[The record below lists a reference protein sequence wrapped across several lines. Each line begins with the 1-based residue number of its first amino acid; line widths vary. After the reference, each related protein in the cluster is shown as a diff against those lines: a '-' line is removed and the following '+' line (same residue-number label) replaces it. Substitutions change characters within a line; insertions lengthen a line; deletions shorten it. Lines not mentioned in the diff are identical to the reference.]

1 MPGRGVS
8 SSFRL
13 GNETAERRRVLDSV
27 SHRMSDTEVLLLL
40 LRSPVSRE
48 PGGRSQ
54 SAVRV

>member
-40 LRSPVSRE
+40 RSPASRE

>member
-40 LRSPVSRE
+40 RSPVSRE